1 MADTTTK
8 QFIDGLIDDI
18 WNADVPESVTNE
30 MVARVFDYLNKG
42 YGDLGTAINVESV
55 DDVDGI
61 IADGIYYLNIAGNP
75 GNVLIV
81 RKQTAAGSIGGTA
94 TKGVATQYLFGPTD
108 LSFRRGSYV
117 RSHSG
122 NTVDWDDW
130 VKVEQ
135 KGAGNIINVSEL
147 VPPESGSYTFA
158 TAVAAVPEVH
168 RALGRW
174 ITYRL
179 SSGKWETKRFAG
191 SDLSQWENAD
201 AWEDTGGKGN
211 ITGVKV
217 NGETLTPDASGAVN
231 IVDYVKSIIGEIP
244 VEHVTI
250 KVKGDLGYR
259 GGPIPGATVCL
270 DIFNVKGFPA
280 VSVPRQQLICNENG
294 EAEFDV
300 PHGFRYAVFS
310 QSEGL
315 GASFQLVFMA
325 TQESRSVNLYNFP
338 VGVWAY
344 GRVLVSNGDYTKD
357 YYVPYFSDDVG
368 DGEGSIH
375 DTKFLEWAIDK
386 TKGEYVDLIYSR
398 GILVST
404 VGSSFVITR
413 DYRNVNR
420 SNGISDMDWPFNV
433 PTITTYNRESAI
445 TDLDGN
451 ENSFKLLDFCNEPRA
466 LHYIDRM
473 DAIDSERKFLPSIG
487 QLYLLKL
494 NLSNIQALGGLMDEK
509 RWLGDGY
516 SLSFNIFPKV
526 DEYEAV
532 ASSTSYGGGLYDFH
546 NDYNL
551 GLGYEFNCYP
561 LLLSVFYD

>member
-191 SDLSQWENAD
+191 SDLSQWENTD

-217 NGETLTPDASGAVN
+217 NGKTIIPDTSGVVN
-231 IVDYVKSIIGEIP
+231 IVDELKSIIGEISR
-244 VEHVTI
+244 EHV
-250 KVKGDLGYR
+250 KVKVVATDGSQVMSTA
-259 GGPIPGATVCL
+259 GAVVCL
-270 DIFNVKGFPA
+270 DVFDAKSFPII
-280 VSVPRQQLICNENG
+280 SLPHKELICNENG
-294 EAEFDV
+294 EVEFDI
-300 PHGFRYAVFS
+300 PYNLKYALFS
-310 QSEGL
+310 KVEGL
-315 GASFQLVFMA
+315 GASFQYV
-325 TQESRSVNLYNFP
+325 YNAAFENREITLFNMP
-338 VGVWAY
+338 VGIFHCH
-344 GRVLVSNGDYTKD
+344 LVDYYTDNQGTFSRLIPCLTYTKD
-357 YYVPYFSDDVG
+357 LPSEQQELWL
-368 DGEGSIH
+368 DGSEY
-375 DTKFLEWAIDK
+375 
-386 TKGEYVDLIYSR
+386 EYVDGDKNIMA
-398 GILVST
+398 IVF
-404 VGSSFVITR
+404 SSSET
-413 DYRNVNR
+413 
-420 SNGISDMDWPFNV
+420 
-433 PTITTYNRESAI
+433 
-445 TDLDGN
+445 
-451 ENSFKLLDFCNEPRA
+451 SFA
-466 LHYIDRM
+466 
-473 DAIDSERKFLPSIG
+473 
-487 QLYLLKL
+487 
-494 NLSNIQALGGLMDEK
+494 
-509 RWLGDGY
+509 
-516 SLSFNIFPKV
+516 IFPKNFKTDIKLCPFARFNPLVIKPNDYKGGLLDYDGNMNTSKILAV
-526 DEYEAV
+526 DKDAPAPRWCREYAEGMYQGFVPSLGQLKLMLDNYEAINALMNEMNEAENAGFHILPYEIRPGV
-532 ASSTSYGGGLYDFH
+532 FEEPGNEYGWYKLSSTCYGIGTRCFNRGNTLY
-546 NDYNL
+546 NV
-551 GLGYEFNCYP
+551 
-561 LLLSVFYD
+561 SVYKSGCVLAVVSITL